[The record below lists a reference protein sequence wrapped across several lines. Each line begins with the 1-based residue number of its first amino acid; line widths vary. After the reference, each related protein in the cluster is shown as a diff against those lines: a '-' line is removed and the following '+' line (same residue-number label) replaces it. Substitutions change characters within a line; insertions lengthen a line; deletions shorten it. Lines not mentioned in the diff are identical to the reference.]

1 MEEVLHTVGRRKKLG
16 LLLLRNGNGDSTSF
30 WILLWISPET
40 KTQDKFHFYIS
51 ENLLE
56 YTLKQEYNKI
66 EYTSNV
72 EYTNYYSSN
81 LNTGT
86 FPLKLQ
92 LKKKERKR
100 KRGEKGG
107 WGGNSR
113 YQRYL
118 TKIHAEP
125 EWASKWQTVK
135 LNPSHTCTGARAEW
149 HGVTAKGQNW
159 LLICPQLWNRQT

>member
-1 MEEVLHTVGRRKKLG
+1 MNSYKYHQRPKCKI
-16 LLLLRNGNGDSTSF
+16 N
-30 WILLWISPET
+30 
-40 KTQDKFHFYIS
+40 FYIS

-92 LKKKERKR
+92 LKKKKEKR
-100 KRGEKGG
+100 KKTPGIK
-107 WGGNSR
+107 N
-113 YQRYL
+113 YL

-125 EWASKWQTVK
+125 
-135 LNPSHTCTGARAEW
+135 
-149 HGVTAKGQNW
+149 
-159 LLICPQLWNRQT
+159 

>member
-1 MEEVLHTVGRRKKLG
+1 MNIVIK
-16 LLLLRNGNGDSTSF
+16 
-30 WILLWISPET
+30 ISPET
-40 KTQDKFHFYIS
+40 KTQGKFHFYIS

-92 LKKKERKR
+92 LKKKKGRK
-100 KRGEKGG
+100 E
-107 WGGNSR
+107 NSGIS
-113 YQRYL
+113 YL
-118 TKIHAEP
+118 TKIML
-125 EWASKWQTVK
+125 S
-135 LNPSHTCTGARAEW
+135 LNFE
-149 HGVTAKGQNW
+149 
-159 LLICPQLWNRQT
+159 

>member
-1 MEEVLHTVGRRKKLG
+1 MNIKNITR
-16 LLLLRNGNGDSTSF
+16 
-30 WILLWISPET
+30 
-40 KTQDKFHFYIS
+40 DKCKINFYIS

-92 LKKKERKR
+92 LKKKRKKR
-100 KRGEKGG
+100 KKTPGIK
-107 WGGNSR
+107 N
-113 YQRYL
+113 YL

-125 EWASKWQTVK
+125 
-135 LNPSHTCTGARAEW
+135 
-149 HGVTAKGQNW
+149 
-159 LLICPQLWNRQT
+159 